1 MQFAASLPAPG
12 ACLGGFSWNAATI
25 GSGESTFSGVLAG
38 FGFTGIV
45 TILGL
50 GVIQRHREAAA
61 GLKLLFCAFLGLMV
75 ATYLLVLQSADENCL
90 RTISEGTIF
99 GGILGTFVIIMLVS
113 LTWLVATSDRHED
126 KVLQFLRQLISVGT
140 GLVVLLLC
148 TSSFSYLR
156 AALPNGPPQAT
167 VVGIY
172 LVGCLL
178 YVTGLPG
185 VVRLRV
191 PPLPARAHLRTSR
204 NHQRG
209 RSAARRHERTWT
221 VDVCAWLALC
231 YLAVAAVCG
240 SLVVGTANRAWD
252 PRPVHVI
259 YIIAWSSVVAPLC
272 VLVSALRACAP
283 DPAPREDGAGSPEA
297 ESAIP
302 TESDGRVRP
311 TS

>member
-1 MQFAASLPAPG
+1 VQLAAPFPAPG

-25 GSGESTFSGVLAG
+25 GGGESTFSGVLAG

-50 GVIQRHREAAA
+50 GVIQRHEEAAA

-75 ATYLLVLQSADENCL
+75 ATYLLVLQSADENCV

-99 GGILGTFVIIMLVS
+99 GGILGTFVIIMLVA
-113 LTWLVATSDRHED
+113 LTWLVTTSNRHED
-126 KVLQFLRQLISVGT
+126 KVLQFLRHLIGVGA

-148 TSSFSYLR
+148 TSSYSYLR
-156 AALPNGPPQAT
+156 AAVPNGPPLAT
-167 VVGIY
+167 VAGIY

-178 YVTGLPG
+178 YVAGLPG
-185 VVRLRV
+185 VIGLRV
-191 PPLPARAHLRTSR
+191 PPLPARARIRTSR
-204 NHQRG
+204 GHQPG
-209 RSAARRHERTWT
+209 SAADQWRERTWK
-221 VDVCAWLALC
+221 VDFCAWVALC
-231 YLAVAAVCG
+231 YLAVAAACG
-240 SLVVGTANRAWD
+240 SIVVGSTDQAWD

-283 DPAPREDGAGSPEA
+283 DPAPREPGAGSAEA
-297 ESAIP
+297 ESAGHG
-302 TESDGRVRP
+302 S
-311 TS
+311 

>member
-1 MQFAASLPAPG
+1 M
-12 ACLGGFSWNAATI
+12 
-25 GSGESTFSGVLAG
+25 
-38 FGFTGIV
+38 

-61 GLKLLFCAFLGLMV
+61 GLKLLLCAFLGLMV

-90 RTISEGTIF
+90 HTISEGTIF
-99 GGILGTFVIIMLVS
+99 GGILGTFVIIMLVA
-113 LTWLVATSDRHED
+113 LTWLVTTSERHEHR
-126 KVLQFLRQLISVGT
+126 VLQFLRQLISVGT
-140 GLVVLLLC
+140 GLVVLLIC
-148 TSSFSYLR
+148 TSSFSHLR
-156 AALPNGPPQAT
+156 AAVPNGPPQAT

-172 LVGCLL
+172 LVGGLP
-178 YVTGLPG
+178 YVAGLPG

-191 PPLPARAHLRTSR
+191 PPLLARSHLRTSR
-204 NHQRG
+204 NHQLG
-209 RSAARRHERTWT
+209 RAADRRHERRWT

-231 YLAVAAVCG
+231 YLAVTAVCG
-240 SLVVGTANRAWD
+240 SLVVGTTDRAWD

-283 DPAPREDGAGSPEA
+283 DPAPREDGAVSREA

-302 TESDGRVRP
+302 AGADGSVRP
-311 TS
+311 T